1 MRISATHRRAALLLE
16 IIVALTIMVSA
27 MAFVGAQ
34 LIGGLRMVAYADQQ
48 ARAGEL
54 ADRMLAILE
63 LDTEATARLVLDLT
77 DEGDFGEQYPEYM
90 WRVTVEPLTDV
101 VGLNQISIEILYQ
114 NDPESYGEIDGAK
127 LVHRP
132 SSVKLSDAP
141 PQMSIAVL
149 FPTEAT

>member
-63 LDTEATARLVLDLT
+63 LDTEATVKPKRHKPICYSSWRQKNSRSYRTGQGPYSARGGGRGSRQKCRQL
-77 DEGDFGEQYPEYM
+77 
-90 WRVTVEPLTDV
+90 
-101 VGLNQISIEILYQ
+101 
-114 NDPESYGEIDGAK
+114 
-127 LVHRP
+127 
-132 SSVKLSDAP
+132 
-141 PQMSIAVL
+141 
-149 FPTEAT
+149 